1 MDRKYACYCG
11 LTCENCAVKVKVEPA
26 ARALYDEMK
35 KAGFEDVI
43 AFIPGGDGFWPFLK
57 GMAEN
62 GMCISCKEMGGD
74 PGCAIRLCAQGK
86 GVEMCAFCG
95 EYPCEKL
102 AVFLGKYPG
111 VDRDNALLRDHG
123 WEAWAALQDKRRAES
138 FTYQENGG

>member
-26 ARALYDEMK
+26 ARVLYDEMK
-35 KAGFEDVI
+35 KAGFEEVI

-62 GMCISCKEMGGD
+62 GMCVSCKEMGGD

-86 GVEMCAFCG
+86 GVDMCAFC
-95 EYPCEKL
+95 EAYPCEKL
-102 AVFLGKYPG
+102 AVFLGKYPEL
-111 VDRDNALLRDHG
+111 DRDNALLRECG
-123 WEAWAALQDKRRAES
+123 WDAWAALQDGRKAEGY
-138 FTYQENGG
+138 TYQGNQ